1 MARLVLRTGKNAGAI
16 MNTANE
22 VAVEY
27 YLNRKITFGHIFDVV
42 EEMLQKEK
50 IFPIDSLCD
59 IEGTMEQTREHT
71 AAYIEKEVMK

>member
-1 MARLVLRTGKNAGAI
+1 

-27 YLNRKITFGHIFDVV
+27 YLSRKITFGHIFGIV

-50 IFPIDSLCD
+50 IFSIDSLCD
-59 IEGTMEQTREHT
+59 IEGTMEQTRENT
-71 AAYIEKEVMK
+71 VAYIEKEVMK